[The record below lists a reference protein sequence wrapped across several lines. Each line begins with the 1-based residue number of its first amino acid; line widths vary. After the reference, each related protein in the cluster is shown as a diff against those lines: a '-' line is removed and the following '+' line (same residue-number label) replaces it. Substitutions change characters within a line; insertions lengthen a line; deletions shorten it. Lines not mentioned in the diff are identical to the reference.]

1 MLLLITAL
9 FSCNRETPPV
19 MPDFTKIPYEK
30 LSDYHFF
37 SGNLKDL
44 APNNRVIPYDLKTPL
59 FTDYAHKARFVWMPE
74 GVSAR
79 YKEDGILDFPDKTIL
94 IKTFYY
100 PEDFSKP
107 NENKQIV
114 ETRLLIKNNNE
125 WQSYNYLWNESMTEA
140 VLDIV
145 GETRKVSW
153 KDEKGE
159 KREIQYL
166 VPNKNQ
172 CKSCHNF
179 KETLQP
185 IGPKARN
192 LNKSFPYASGGSQNQ
207 LERWTKEGYLTG
219 LGQKVPFM
227 STWNEEKDGTLQ
239 QRAMAYLD
247 INCAHCHN
255 PDGPGGSSGLS
266 LRYDEKDLHD
276 VGLCKSPVASGR
288 GSAGLYFD
296 IHPAFPD
303 SSILLSRMISTN
315 PGEMMPEVGRTV
327 VHEEGAKL
335 IRDWIQSMEGNCK
348 VK

>member
-1 MLLLITAL
+1 
-9 FSCNRETPPV
+9 
-19 MPDFTKIPYEK
+19 MPDFSKLPYEK

-37 SGNLKDL
+37 TGNLSDL
-44 APNNRVIPYDLKTPL
+44 KANNKVIPYDLKAPL
-59 FTDYAHKARFVWMPE
+59 FTDYAHKARFVWMPKGSSAEFTKE
-74 GVSAR
+74 GV
-79 YKEDGILDFPDKTIL
+79 LDFPEKTIL

-100 PEDFSKP
+100 PEDFSQPEK
-107 NENKQIV
+107 NKQII
-114 ETRLLIKNNNE
+114 ETRLLVKNKDE

-159 KREIQYL
+159 KRTVDYI

-172 CKSCHNF
+172 CKSCHNY

-192 LNKSFPYASGGSQNQ
+192 LNRDYSYAPNDTQNQ
-207 LERWTKEGYLTG
+207 LERWVKEGYLTG
-219 LGQKVPFM
+219 LSKDISFM
-227 STWNEEKDGTLQ
+227 PVWNQEKEGTLQ

-247 INCAHCHN
+247 INCGHCHN

-266 LRYDEKDLHD
+266 LTYDEKDLHNA
-276 VGLCKSPVASGR
+276 GLCKPPVASGR
-288 GSAGLYFD
+288 GSAGLYYD

-303 SSILLSRMISTN
+303 SSILISRMISTN

-327 VHEEGAKL
+327 VHEEGVKL
-335 IRDWIQSMEGNCK
+335 IREWIQSLEGNCRNQ
-348 VK
+348 